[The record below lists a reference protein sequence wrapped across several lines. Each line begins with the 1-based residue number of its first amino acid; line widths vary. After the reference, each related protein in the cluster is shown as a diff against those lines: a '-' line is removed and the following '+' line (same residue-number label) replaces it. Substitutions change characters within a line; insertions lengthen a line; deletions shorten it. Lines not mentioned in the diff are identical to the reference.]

1 MSPRRRI
8 PASPAVGARRLR
20 VAVVR
25 RARKRRDEHRPGWRW
40 DEHRPGWPNGS
51 RGELPGVVEH
61 EFPLNGAGHD
71 LLTAEGSGDEGGI
84 TATRGKCSNYEAS
97 SSTEIPVDN

>member
-25 RARKRRDEHRPGWRW
+25 RARKRR

-97 SSTEIPVDN
+97 SSTEIPVGN